1 MRRLSFRAQLFL
13 SALAAAVLA
22 LAVAGGVV
30 ADSMRARAN
39 ASIEHTLVAHA
50 RLTAELLA
58 RASPA
63 LSASHQEEAV
73 RIGELISARVTL
85 VAGDGRVVGDS
96 SETAAT
102 LPHMPNH
109 ATRPEIVQARMAG
122 LGTARRYSTT
132 LRIDMLYVAVPVG
145 HSDVS
150 IARVA
155 LPLTDARQQLRIVMR
170 ALLAALGIALAGA
183 VLIAWVLTG
192 RIGARVRAIAEAAR
206 RYRAGDLTGARVP
219 YGRDELG
226 VVATALDESV
236 HELGRRVEELARDRA
251 RMEAIL
257 GSMTEGVIIVDGAGR
272 LQLANGAAR
281 RMLALED
288 AAIGRHYLEVNRHPI
303 LDGLLSEALGGEV
316 PSPRELSLP
325 NAGAR
330 LAMAYAAPAAGA
342 QAFGAVLVLHDVTEE
357 RRVDRV
363 RRDFVAN
370 VSHELRTPLT
380 AIRGYAE
387 ALAEDDVS
395 ADQRRQFVEILTRH
409 TARME
414 RLVRDLLRLARLDA
428 GQDTL
433 HAATINTRDLMQG
446 VQDDLS
452 RMLDE
457 RGQRVEISIAPGAET
472 FTADEAKLRE
482 VLQNLIVNAST
493 YAPAGTRVSLD
504 ASLDGRRF
512 AIAVSDEGPGIPEA
526 DLSRVFERFYRV
538 DKSRARD
545 PGGTGLG
552 LAIVRHLVEL
562 HGGEVRAENL
572 APAGTRVV
580 ITLPQEPAP

>member
-1 MRRLSFRAQLFL
+1 MQ
-13 SALAAAVLA
+13 
-22 LAVAGGVV
+22 
-30 ADSMRARAN
+30 
-39 ASIEHTLVAHA
+39 
-50 RLTAELLA
+50 
-58 RASPA
+58 
-63 LSASHQEEAV
+63 
-73 RIGELISARVTL
+73 
-85 VAGDGRVVGDS
+85 
-96 SETAAT
+96 
-102 LPHMPNH
+102 NH
-109 ATRPEIVQARMAG
+109 ATRPEIVQARTAG
-122 LGTARRYSTT
+122 LGTARRYSET
-132 LRIDMLYVAVPVG
+132 LRIDMLYVAVPVR

-150 IARVA
+150 FARVA
-155 LPLTDARQQLRIVMR
+155 LPLTDVQQQLSSVMR

-183 VLIAWVLTG
+183 VAIAWVLTG
-192 RIGARVRAIAEAAR
+192 RIGARVRAIAEVAR

-226 VVATALDESV
+226 TVATALDESV
-236 HELGRRVEELARDRA
+236 HELGRRLEELARDRA

-272 LQLANGAAR
+272 LQLANDAAR
-281 RMLALED
+281 RMLALDD

-325 NAGAR
+325 SAGGR
-330 LAMAYAAPAAGA
+330 SAMAYAAPAAGA

-387 ALAEDDVS
+387 ALAEEDVS

-512 AIAVSDEGPGIPEA
+512 VIAVSDEGPGIPAA

-572 APAGTRVV
+572 EPAGARVA
-580 ITLPQEPAP
+580 ITLPQEPAS